1 MNVHETL
8 EILRELKRSGATH
21 FKSQDFEVS
30 LSSSQA
36 HIVEPLPTQPSVAQ
50 SAQAESPPIEEN
62 KEATEKLK
70 ELIKTMS
77 LPPEQLVDV
86 IFPNGAGG

>member
-1 MNVHETL
+1 MNLQETL
-8 EILRELKRSGATH
+8 ELLRELKRSGATH
-21 FKSQDFEVS
+21 FKSQDFEIS
-30 LSSSQA
+30 LGRQA
-36 HIVEPLPTQPSVAQ
+36 HMVEPLSSQPLVA
-50 SAQAESPPIEEN
+50 SPAQAESPSPEN

-70 ELIKTMS
+70 DLIKTMS